1 MSQSYTIN
9 IRNLYDQ
16 EDRTIVIDSPN
27 PMIAH
32 KEAYMV
38 TGKNEEIV
46 GILDSDGQQVY
57 DLTRGFAIT
66 N

>member
-16 EDRTIVIDSPN
+16 EDRAIVIDSPN
-27 PMIAH
+27 PMVAH
-32 KEAYMV
+32 KEAYMK
-38 TGKNEEIV
+38 TNTNEEIV

-57 DLTRGFAIT
+57 DLAKGFAIT